1 MTEISES
8 LSNLPKLCDLNDD
21 QFIVFIYFWILGR
34 APDSQGKSHYLKKL
48 KKNTPRKVLIAELAA
63 ADELSNNIIKP
74 YQDRLDSLVKIYKI
88 VRKIPIGFA
97 RWWFLPGIDDLKV
110 LSEEKKYITSF
121 NMDEYYSS
129 DNASLSIFDRILLDG
144 FFDFTPSLLLLTN
157 CFASFYLNAQVDAG
171 VNIEHI
177 LYTSRLSDDF
187 SANRSGYH
195 AVVVGFSLRD
205 IVGQACYGLFGYHDG
220 DLIFQRDIN
229 FEELLN
235 RSIGIVDALI
245 ENLQSFSIPIFLLG
259 FIEPPKNIGDFSNR
273 NQSSQFYLV
282 TKLNDYISSLSERNE
297 NFFFVETNDIVRYF
311 GAATNYDGYSMC
323 FMHASFSAE
332 SVAPVYILKRI
343 KKMLAAID
351 SGNSAIKVIIS
362 DLDGT
367 LWKGVLAEEESI
379 IPWMHTEGWP
389 LGYAEALLTCKAR
402 GILLAICSKNDEE
415 QTRIRFNQVWYGR
428 LRLEDF
434 ASIRINWQPKSE
446 NIRQILAELNIL
458 PEHAL
463 FIDDNPLEIAEVQ
476 RAFPQMRTL
485 TGDPHQW
492 RMVLLYG
499 IPFQVAKLSEES
511 TRRTELLQA
520 KIQRD
525 QAMLSTDR
533 ESFLRDLQLRAEI
546 HPLTPS
552 DKGFDRAL
560 ELLNRTNQ
568 FNTTGQRWTTAEL
581 QDFLA
586 AEGRL
591 WVLQASDRLA
601 RHGLVAVALLQADC
615 LWQMV
620 LSCRVFGLGL
630 EEALLARILDEPA
643 PGATLQARWMDTGRN
658 ATARQFLEQFFAPQT
673 EDRYALRERLVVPAH
688 ITV

>member
-1 MTEISES
+1 MSSSRKADWWQRWRGQWRSPELAE
-8 LSNLPKLCDLNDD
+8 LSHLEDAAFLEAVYQKL
-21 QFIVFIYFWILGR
+21 LGR
-34 APDSQGKSHYLKKL
+34 PTDPAGREHYLPRVQSPGGRKL
-48 KKNTPRKVLIAELAA
+48 VIRALKNSEEARLYQDRQARIGLLMRTEMQEQEHHSPVSSLVRFADNSKPRIALLGTCLLEGLLQTALALDWPVQHYLMNSGQHDPVPELAA
-63 ADELSNNIIKP
+63 LDFDLVLVQFTLRTLLS
-74 YQDRLDSLVKIYKI
+74 
-88 VRKIPIGFA
+88 
-97 RWWFLPGIDDLKV
+97 
-110 LSEEKKYITSF
+110 
-121 NMDEYYSS
+121 
-129 DNASLSIFDRILLDG
+129 
-144 FFDFTPSLLLLTN
+144 
-157 CFASFYLNAQVDAG
+157 QVVATG
-171 VNIEHI
+171 
-177 LYTSRLSDDF
+177 
-187 SANRSGYH
+187 
-195 AVVVGFSLRD
+195 
-205 IVGQACYGLFGYHDG
+205 DG
-220 DLIFQRDIN
+220 DLFHLRSDVDWATLQDQARQ
-229 FEELLN
+229 LLLAQVQKI
-235 RSIGIVDALI
+235 RDALPQA
-245 ENLQSFSIPIFLLG
+245 LPVLFLSFLEPPAQINGLLG
-259 FIEPPKNIGDFSNR
+259 MNR
-273 NQSSQFYLV
+273 QNSLYALVRGLNDAFEAGLAEKQNAFYLEI
-282 TKLNDYISSLSERNE
+282 NDLRLHYGDNQ
-297 NFFFVETNDIVRYF
+297 
-311 GAATNYDGYSMC
+311 AYDGY
-323 FMHASFSAE
+323 FSHFSHGGILNTPQGDLIHLGILEKTRA
-332 SVAPVYILKRI
+332 ALQILLGDQPVKL
-343 KKMLAAID
+343 
-351 SGNSAIKVIIS
+351 IIT
-362 DLDGT
+362 DLDNT
-367 LWKGVLAEEESI
+367 LWKGVLAEMDEI
-379 IPWMHTEGWP
+379 IPVEVTEGWP

-415 QTRIRFNQVWYGR
+415 QTKIRFNQVWYGR

-434 ASIRINWQPKSE
+434 ASMRINWQPKSE

-476 RAFPQMRTL
+476 RAFPQLRTL

-492 RMVLLYG
+492 RMALLYG

-581 QDFLA
+581 QNFLA

-601 RHGLVAVALLQADC
+601 RHGLVAVALLKADC

-630 EEALLARILDEPA
+630 ETALLARILDEPA